1 MTQHHFIQS
10 VQGQKSIRE
19 TLSLVLFLVD
29 GLNNATQ
36 NSKNFGTFKF
46 IPEKQPKELK
56 DLTQVSFTCRE
67 RSSCLIACSVSL
79 QKDNLWDKDRHRL
92 CLLSIH
98 VIKLCNSSQ
107 QSRLA
112 CLFVHVLICI
122 PPGRLRHFVQIV
134 RNNKVKAASS
144 VRRSRAASKDLKTF

>member
-56 DLTQVSFTCRE
+56 DLTQVSFTC
-67 RSSCLIACSVSL
+67 SVSL

-122 PPGRLRHFVQIV
+122 PPSRLRHFVQIV
-134 RNNKVKAASS
+134 RNNKVKARFFGTTISC
-144 VRRSRAASKDLKTF
+144 RI

>member
-10 VQGQKSIRE
+10 FQGQKSIRE

-29 GLNNATQ
+29 GLDNATQ

-46 IPEKQPKELK
+46 IPEKKPKELK

-134 RNNKVKAASS
+134 QNKTVKARFFGTTISC
-144 VRRSRAASKDLKTF
+144 RI

>member
-19 TLSLVLFLVD
+19 TLSLALFLVD
-29 GLNNATQ
+29 DLNSATQ

-67 RSSCLIACSVSL
+67 RLSCLIACSVYL
-79 QKDNLWDKDRHRL
+79 QKDSLWDKDMHRL
-92 CLLSIH
+92 CLL
-98 VIKLCNSSQ
+98 
-107 QSRLA
+107 
-112 CLFVHVLICI
+112 
-122 PPGRLRHFVQIV
+122 
-134 RNNKVKAASS
+134 
-144 VRRSRAASKDLKTF
+144 

>member
-29 GLNNATQ
+29 DLNNATQ

-56 DLTQVSFTCRE
+56 DLTQVSFNAE
-67 RSSCLIACSVSL
+67 SGHHADSV
-79 QKDNLWDKDRHRL
+79 
-92 CLLSIH
+92 
-98 VIKLCNSSQ
+98 
-107 QSRLA
+107 
-112 CLFVHVLICI
+112 
-122 PPGRLRHFVQIV
+122 LRFPTKRQPLEQ
-134 RNNKVKAASS
+134 R
-144 VRRSRAASKDLKTF
+144 

>member
-98 VIKLCNSSQ
+98 VTKLCNSSQ

-122 PPGRLRHFVQIV
+122 PLGRLRHFVQIV
-134 RNNKVKAASS
+134 RNNKVKARFFGTTISC
-144 VRRSRAASKDLKTF
+144 RI